1 MALAT
6 LTASTAS
13 AETLCISCQYV
24 AGARSWVPY
33 IEEPGNISSN
43 KGSSAEAQRPR
54 ELKHVEAI
62 PCDFRFTCH
71 EDPQVLT
78 QAWALKLPNV
88 PTWLGC
94 PILISLAHHRMV
106 LVYGNG
112 ATGQECFAMLSPV
125 QIAPCRWEPAK
136 KERVKTKG
144 RTLESCRSAGEWL
157 GMDKV

>member
-1 MALAT
+1 MELAT

-13 AETLCISCQYV
+13 TETLCISCQYV

-54 ELKHVEAI
+54 ELKYIEAI
-62 PCDFRFTCH
+62 PCDFRFTSP
-71 EDPQVLT
+71 ENPQVLT

-88 PTWLGC
+88 PTWLSLC

-106 LVYGNG
+106 QRDRNALPCCHPSKWLHVDGTQRRRTATRRLFYPWKAAGRLGNG
-112 ATGQECFAMLSPV
+112 
-125 QIAPCRWEPAK
+125 WEWIK
-136 KERVKTKG
+136 YK
-144 RTLESCRSAGEWL
+144 L
-157 GMDKV
+157 